1 MKDFFDFIS
10 SNPLYAVI
18 VLVLAAIAIKE
29 VYEFY
34 QWAKSV
40 LNDWYINRSNKENK
54 DKNLS
59 KEIEKLKTYVNDDKA
74 QIRGLELHLTEI
86 DATNEELKNSIK
98 DLSVSLRDIRLD
110 NMRSEIL
117 DAVPKCIDLTHSNV
131 GSEDYTHLFQIYTV
145 YEEILAENN
154 LENSQLD
161 LAMKMIKDS
170 YRKRLAAELL
180 TDYRYL
186 PPEQIS
192 EKIRKA
198 DDAISWWNDE
208 NDEPL

>member
-1 MKDFFDFIS
+1 MKDFLDFIS
-10 SNPLYAVI
+10 SNPFYVLI
-18 VLVLAAIAIKE
+18 VLVLTALAIKE

-34 QWAKSV
+34 QWAKGI
-40 LNDWYINRSNKENK
+40 LNEWYINRSNKEKK

-86 DATNEELKNSIK
+86 DATNEEMKKSINE
-98 DLSVSLRDIRLD
+98 LSLSLRDIRLD

-154 LENSQLD
+154 MENSQLD
-161 LAMKMIKDS
+161 LAMRMIKES

-186 PPEQIS
+186 PPEEIN

-198 DDAISWWNDE
+198 DNAISWWNEDE
-208 NDEPL
+208 NI